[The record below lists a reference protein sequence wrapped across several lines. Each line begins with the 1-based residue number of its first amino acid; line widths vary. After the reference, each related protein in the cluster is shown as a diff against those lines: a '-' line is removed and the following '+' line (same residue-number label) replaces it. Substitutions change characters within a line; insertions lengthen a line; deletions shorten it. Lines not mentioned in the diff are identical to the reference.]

1 MAVVVALGLL
11 VVGGALLVKGS
22 DWFTDGAS
30 DLARSLGV
38 SALLIGIVLAGLEPE
53 EMLTAAVAS
62 GRGAAGLAIG
72 NVIGTNITIATL
84 ALGLAAALA
93 PIRLPRS
100 VRPQALLAT
109 VVSIPPI
116 ALLFAGV
123 VSRLAGVALIVLF
136 IAYTLLLIRFD
147 RQALARHEALEAL
160 EALESG
166 GDDDDGD
173 DGDDDGAEAGAKG
186 LVRVYT
192 PQQRRAYV
200 LRKAGVTLL
209 GLLAMALGGPAIVEG
224 ALRFADSVGLRQSA
238 VGLTIVS
245 LGTGAE
251 MVALAIAASRR
262 RIADILVGG
271 IIGSIAY
278 NLLVTLGLA
287 AAIRALPV
295 DPRITQVA
303 LPVMIVVHLALI
315 TLVFIGRIPRVVG
328 WALLAGYVA
337 YVAAVVIVP

>member
-109 VVSIPPI
+109 IVSIPPI
-116 ALLFAGV
+116 ALLFTGV

-160 EALESG
+160 ESG
-166 GDDDDGD
+166 GDDDDDD
-173 DGDDDGAEAGAKG
+173 DGDDDGAEAGATG
-186 LVRVYT
+186 TVRVYT
-192 PQQRRAYV
+192 PQQRRAYI

-251 MVALAIAASRR
+251 MVALAIAGSRR
-262 RIADILVGG
+262 RMADILVGG

>member
-109 VVSIPPI
+109 IVSIPPI
-116 ALLFAGV
+116 ALLFTGV

-147 RQALARHEALEAL
+147 RQALARHEAL

-192 PQQRRAYV
+192 PQQRRAYI

>member
-1 MAVVVALGLL
+1 MPLVLALGLL
-11 VVGGALLVKGS
+11 IVGAALLVKGA

-38 SALLIGIVLAGLEPE
+38 SALLVGIVLAGLEPE
-53 EMLTAAVAS
+53 EMLTAAIAS

-84 ALGLAAALA
+84 ALGLAAALV
-93 PIRLPRS
+93 PIRLPAN
-100 VRPQALLAT
+100 VRPQAIIAT

-116 ALLFAGV
+116 ALLFSGV
-123 VSRLAGVALIVLF
+123 VSRLAGAALLALF
-136 IAYTLLLIRFD
+136 VAYTALLIRVD
-147 RQALARHEALEAL
+147 RQALERHEALEAL
-160 EALESG
+160 ES
-166 GDDDDGD
+166 DDDDARD
-173 DGDDDGAEAGAKG
+173 NVTAPPRK
-186 LVRVYT
+186 YT
-192 PQQRRAYV
+192 RREQRAYAM
-200 LRKAGVTLL
+200 RKAGVTLL

-224 ALRFADSVGLRQSA
+224 ALRFAAIVGLRQSA

-262 RIADILVGG
+262 GMADILVGG

-295 DPRITQVA
+295 DPHITHIA
-303 LPVMIVVHLALI
+303 LPVMIVVHLALL
-315 TLVFIGRIPRVVG
+315 TLVFIGRIPRAVG

-337 YVAAVVIVP
+337 YVVGVVAIR

>member
-109 VVSIPPI
+109 IVSIPPI
-116 ALLFAGV
+116 ALLFTGV

-160 EALESG
+160 ESG
-166 GDDDDGD
+166 GDDDDDD
-173 DGDDDGAEAGAKG
+173 DGDDDGAEAGATG
-186 LVRVYT
+186 TVRVYT

-238 VGLTIVS
+238 VGLTLVS

-251 MVALAIAASRR
+251 MVALAIAGSRR
-262 RIADILVGG
+262 RMADILVGG

>member
-38 SALLIGIVLAGLEPE
+38 SVLLIGIVLAGLEPE

-109 VVSIPPI
+109 IVSIPPI
-116 ALLFAGV
+116 ALLFTGV

-160 EALESG
+160 ESG
-166 GDDDDGD
+166 GDDDDDD
-173 DGDDDGAEAGAKG
+173 DGDDDGAEAGATG
-186 LVRVYT
+186 TVRVYT

-238 VGLTIVS
+238 VGLTLVS

-251 MVALAIAASRR
+251 MVALAIAGSRR
-262 RIADILVGG
+262 RMADILVGG

>member
-109 VVSIPPI
+109 IVSIPPI
-116 ALLFAGV
+116 ALLFTGV

-160 EALESG
+160 ESG
-166 GDDDDGD
+166 GDDDDDD
-173 DGDDDGAEAGAKG
+173 DGDDDGAEAGATG
-186 LVRVYT
+186 TVRVYT

-238 VGLTIVS
+238 VGLTLVS